1 MKNKETLK
9 YPGLRVFPLIHINIL
24 NKLER
29 DKCGGLPQMAP
40 RER

>member
-1 MKNKETLK
+1 MKNKGTLK
-9 YPGLRVFPLIHINIL
+9 YPGLKEVPLIHINHL
-24 NKLER
+24 KKLKR